1 MERER
6 EREREESKISKYE
19 LCACEET
26 SDILY

>member
-19 LCACEET
+19 LSACEET
-26 SDILY
+26 NDILY